1 LPPEGVLATIG
12 KHDDESF
19 TVKMVYGVY
28 GGCDMRH
35 VGIAIVVFAFLM
47 TSGLGAS
54 EARDKSGTLKASSLI
69 GKKVQGTDGKK
80 LGDIKDLVIDPEN
93 GGIQYA
99 VLDFGG
105 FLGVGDKYFAVPW
118 EALQLTDDQKAVVLD
133 VTKRDLKQAPGF
145 DKNNWPDFSGETAFV
160 IYEFYGVPLPDSLE
174 KQPAR

>member
-1 LPPEGVLATIG
+1 MNTRI
-12 KHDDESF
+12 HS
-19 TVKMVYGVY
+19 
-28 GGCDMRH
+28 
-35 VGIAIVVFAFLM
+35 I
-47 TSGLGAS
+47 GLGLLLVLSGSRGAFAAS
-54 EARDKSGTLKASSLI
+54 TTFTYQGQLKDGGALANGAYDLEFRVFDALSG
-69 GKKVQGTDGKK
+69 GGQQGGTVTVD
-80 LGDIKDLVIDPEN
+80 DLAITN
-93 GGIQYA
+93 GLFTA

-118 EALQLTDDQKAVVLD
+118 EALQLTDDQRAVVLD